1 MLRNTFQMVY
11 DSWMFFM
18 RCTPPLCD
26 SVFSGIVIVFYVLYS
41 PLVLYILCECA
52 ECASESLRL
61 SLASWLNALANVLG
75 SRELAEC
82 TSERLRLSLA
92 SWLNALANV
101 LGSRELAECTSERLR
116 LPRVG

>member
-1 MLRNTFQMVY
+1 MVY

-41 PLVLYILCECA
+41 PLVLYFLCECA

-82 TSERLRLSLA
+82 TTKMTRYTIVGIVSVFYALYSPLA
-92 SWLNALANV
+92 CVTVFWVS
-101 LGSRELAECTSERLR
+101 
-116 LPRVG
+116 

>member
-61 SLASWLNALANVLG
+61 SL
-75 SRELAEC
+75 RELAEC
-82 TSERLRLSLA
+82 A
-92 SWLNALANV
+92 
-101 LGSRELAECTSERLR
+101 SERLR